1 MLKKNHIIYLM
12 VALSTFSCGKKFL
25 DKKPQARAVD
35 ATFYK
40 TEDDIIAAVNA
51 AYDPLGWDN
60 DASGSFH
67 IPDFWWDVCSDDAVK
82 GGDGAGDQPYANEL
96 ETFTARPNNIA
107 LSLNWNRWYTGIYRA
122 NLVIERAPK
131 SNASKAIRDRVVAE
145 AHFLRAL
152 YYQKL
157 VNVFGGVPLVDHV
170 LSSSEY
176 TMPRATEAQIYT
188 LIESDFIA
196 AAAVLPEKGGIEIGR
211 ATKGA
216 ALGLLARAYLHQT
229 SARFGDPTPKWQ
241 KVFST
246 CETIINS
253 KKYELVADYATIHL
267 VAGEHNSESLFEVEN
282 ISGTTGY
289 GNANEGTIINV
300 MLRGRS
306 EGGWGFN
313 RPSMDLVNEFEGGD
327 PRYAATIIDA
337 GRKLYDGEDPYVNN
351 TDITKYPFTNKYSRK
366 YIEPI
371 KALESG
377 QSQGP
382 SNVRVIRYSDV
393 LLMYAEAANELGNSS
408 EALAKLKIVRDRVKL
423 PEVTETDKAKLR
435 AKIWHERRVELALEQ
450 VRFFDLVRQD
460 RAFEVMSKFSNEEGG
475 GLFKKGVNEIFPIP
489 SSEIDMSQGAIV
501 QNPGYN

>member
-12 VALSTFSCGKKFL
+12 VAVSTLSCGKKFL
-25 DKKPQARAVD
+25 DKKPIARATD

-40 TEDDIIAAVNA
+40 TEDDIVAAVNA

-82 GGDGAGDQPYANEL
+82 GGDGAGDQPYASEL
-96 ETFTARPNNIA
+96 ETFTARPSNIA

-131 SNASKAIRDRVVAE
+131 SNASKQVIDRVVGE

-176 TMPRATEAQIYT
+176 TKSRATELQIYA
-188 LIESDFIA
+188 LIESDFATA
-196 AAAVLPEKGGIEIGR
+196 ATLLPEKGGIEVGR

-229 SARFGDPTPKWQ
+229 STRFGDPSSKWQ

-246 CETIINS
+246 CETVINS
-253 KKYELVADYATIHL
+253 KKYNLVADYATIHL
-267 VAGEHNSESLFEVEN
+267 LAGEHNDESLFEVEN

-313 RPSMDLVNEFEGGD
+313 RPSMDLANEFESGD
-327 PRYAATIIDA
+327 PRYEATIIDA
-337 GRKLYDGEDPYVNN
+337 GRKIYPDENAYINT

-371 KALESG
+371 KAVVG

-393 LLMYAEAANELGNSS
+393 LLMYAEAANELGKTS
-408 EALAKLKIVRDRVKL
+408 EALAKLKEVRDRVKL
-423 PEVTETDKAKLR
+423 PEVKETDKLKLR
-435 AKIWHERRVELALEQ
+435 ELIWHERRVELALEQ
-450 VRFFDLVRQD
+450 IRFFDLVRQD
-460 RAFEVMSKFSNEEGG
+460 RAYEVMKKFSNEEGG

-489 SSEIDMSQGAIV
+489 ATEIDISQGAIV